1 MFHIS
6 LSRDKCLG
14 DHCYS
19 QHSFFGNPTDINPFL
34 TLHNALYHDGDKC
47 EILKFPRIIN
57 KLIFRFCLLV
67 SVLELGL
74 LMITSRSTVKL
85 DPDNNDPFPPL
96 PPALVAAAPEI
107 PLPLFPDDIIPKN
120 LPDSGNSHDDQATAC
135 SNIYINFLNKRDE
148 NDNDDLSLPQR
159 CDIIMMVLDYIEDLE
174 FEQSCELTSKLKV
187 KQESALSHRSTQCR
201 FFIES
206 FCPFFG
212 FPKHCTCDS
221 NSTDCV

>member
-1 MFHIS
+1 M
-6 LSRDKCLG
+6 RDIEIPG
-14 DHCYS
+14 
-19 QHSFFGNPTDINPFL
+19 IN
-34 TLHNALYHDGDKC
+34 N
-47 EILKFPRIIN
+47 KF
-57 KLIFRFCLLV
+57 IFRFCLLV

-74 LMITSRSTVKL
+74 LMTTSRSTVKL
-85 DPDNNDPFPPL
+85 DPDNNDPLSPLEPLPPL

-120 LPDSGNSHDDQATAC
+120 LPNSGDSHDDQATAC

-174 FEQSCELTSKLKV
+174 FEQSCKLTSKLKL
-187 KQESALSHRSTQCR
+187 KQEIALSHRSAQCR

-212 FPKHCTCDS
+212 FPKHCTCDP